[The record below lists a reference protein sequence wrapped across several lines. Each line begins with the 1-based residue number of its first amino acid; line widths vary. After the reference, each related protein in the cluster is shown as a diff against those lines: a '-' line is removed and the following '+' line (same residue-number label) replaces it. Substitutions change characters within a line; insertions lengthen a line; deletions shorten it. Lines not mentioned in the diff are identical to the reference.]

1 MHIFVINLPEDH
13 ERREAIEQQ
22 LNGLGLDYEIFPA
35 VRGKAL
41 AEAERA
47 ASYDEVWHRRNEGRD
62 ATPGELGCA
71 LSHIGIYRLIQER
84 GISHALVLE
93 DDAWLNPNLPQLLA
107 AIEAKKDPKRK
118 EVILLT
124 WFQSVRI
131 KGFDTLWSCYHSAEA
146 SSAVCTH
153 GYVVSNA
160 AAGAMLEVLFP
171 VRHLVDCWNWLI
183 RHRVITIR
191 AIFPTCITADLSHES
206 NLSGESR
213 RSGNLLPFVPR
224 MQRRAWRLFWLG
236 FDRTM
241 GMLHR
246 LTRRV

>member
-1 MHIFVINLPEDH
+1 MHIFIINLKEDY
-13 ERREAIEQQ
+13 ERRKAIEAQ
-22 LNGLGLDYEIFPA
+22 LNHLGLTYEIFPA
-35 VRGKAL
+35 IRGKAL
-41 AEAERA
+41 VEAERA

-124 WFQSVRI
+124 WFQSVRM

-146 SSAVCTH
+146 SSATCTH
-153 GYVVSNA
+153 GYVISNA

-183 RHRVITIR
+183 RHKVVRVR
-191 AIFPTCITADLSHES
+191 AVFPTCITA
-206 NLSGESR
+206 NLAYQSGLADGERSSGSSLPLVR
-213 RSGNLLPFVPR
+213 RYT
-224 MQRRAWRLFWLG
+224 RRCWRLYWFVYDRVLG
-236 FDRTM
+236 V
-241 GMLHR
+241 LHR

>member
-1 MHIFVINLPEDH
+1 MHIFVINLVED
-13 ERREAIEQQ
+13 EARRMAIEAQ
-22 LNGLGLDYEIFPA
+22 LKGLGLEYEIFPA

-41 AEAERA
+41 SAAERA
-47 ASYDEVWHRRNEGRD
+47 ASYDEVWYRRNEGRD

-124 WFQSVRI
+124 WFQSVRM
-131 KGFDTLWSCYHSAEA
+131 KGFDTLWSCYHSAETR
-146 SSAVCTH
+146 SAVCTH

-160 AAGAMLEVLFP
+160 CACALLEELFP
-171 VRHLVDCWNWLI
+171 IRHVADCWNWLVQ
-183 RHRVITIR
+183 HRVVRVR
-191 AIFPTCITADLSHES
+191 AVFPTCITANMAHVTNISGDLQSPS
-206 NLSGESR
+206 AGLSIFHQIR
-213 RSGNLLPFVPR
+213 RKI
-224 MQRRAWRLFWLG
+224 WRLFWMVYN
-236 FDRTM
+236 RVM
-241 GMLHR
+241 GRIHR
-246 LTRRV
+246 AIRRV